1 MQRGRRSDGMSV
13 QLKGVAALLAVVM
26 LTLVQS
32 SGYAIGKRTKKHED
46 IPMTPYQLRYATIDI
61 PEGVTV
67 IPDLSYEVNDD
78 EKHVY
83 IDVRIK
89 EYDNDDIRAYFD
101 KEIAELQYSNKIV
114 DIVKQT
120 SEDIS
125 GNKAAILRIE
135 YKTDI
140 NFEMEFVEYVGIL
153 CEKRYIVF
161 KAWGFL
167 KLFTPGEHL
176 WQTMYRSFRSDK
188 SQPYK
193 LPFGSFILP
202 KEGVDYSRIL
212 LFFPNE
218 DNYDMEISYIQD
230 ISYAQKKINEFKPNI
245 LSVLLKAS
253 VKVQQNKKIIMD
265 SKKAR
270 YFEARIT
277 MHGETAVMMFFHIL
291 EDLKPGLEISITARN
306 IDTFERYRPQMEA
319 MIQSIVFE
327 NEN

>member
-1 MQRGRRSDGMSV
+1 MSV
-13 QLKGVAALLAVVM
+13 QLKAILAVLIVLPVALLSCSATGEKV
-26 LTLVQS
+26 
-32 SGYAIGKRTKKHED
+32 KKTKTV
-46 IPMTPYQLRYATIDI
+46 PLTPYQLRYATIDI

-89 EYDNDDIRAYFD
+89 EYDNDDIRPYFD

-125 GNKAAILRIE
+125 GNKASILRIE

-167 KLFTPGEHL
+167 DLFEPGEHL
-176 WQTMYRSFRSDK
+176 WQALYRSFRSDK

-218 DNYDMEISYIQD
+218 NDYTFTIEYANDIEEVKKHIPNFSQIVLSTFVGAKIKVKQD
-230 ISYAQKKINEFKPNI
+230 KTVE
-245 LSVLLKAS
+245 LG
-253 VKVQQNKKIIMD
+253 
-265 SKKAR
+265 SKKGR
-270 YFEARIT
+270 YFEAQVTTGGDTI
-277 MHGETAVMMFFHIL
+277 AAAFFLVL
-291 EDLKPGLEISITARN
+291 ENIKPGLEIDIGSN
-306 IDTFERYRPQMEA
+306 EVDTFERYRPQMEA

>member
-1 MQRGRRSDGMSV
+1 MVKQQVKKLGICFCIIILLTSACVQKHDEEKRGELQMN
-13 QLKGVAALLAVVM
+13 
-26 LTLVQS
+26 T
-32 SGYAIGKRTKKHED
+32 
-46 IPMTPYQLRYATIDI
+46 YQLRYATIDI

-67 IPDLSYEVNDD
+67 IPDLSYEINDD

-83 IDVRIK
+83 IDVRIE
-89 EYDNDDIRAYFD
+89 EYDNDDIRPYFD
-101 KEIAELQYSNKIV
+101 KEIAKLQYSNKIV

-120 SEDIS
+120 SEDI
-125 GNKAAILRIE
+125 GANKAAILRIE
-135 YKTDI
+135 YKKYAELK
-140 NFEMEFVEYVGIL
+140 FMHFVEYVGIL

-167 KLFTPGEHL
+167 DLFEPGEHL
-176 WQTMYRSFRSDK
+176 WQALYRSFRSDK

-319 MIQSIVFE
+319 MIQSIRFDDSAGAVQ
-327 NEN
+327 

>member
-1 MQRGRRSDGMSV
+1 MVKQQVKKLGICFCIIILLTSACVQKHDEEKRGELQMN
-13 QLKGVAALLAVVM
+13 
-26 LTLVQS
+26 T
-32 SGYAIGKRTKKHED
+32 
-46 IPMTPYQLRYATIDI
+46 YQLRYATIDI

-78 EKHVY
+78 DKE
-83 IDVRIK
+83 IAMNVRIK

-101 KEIAELQYSNKIV
+101 KEIAKLQYSNKIV

-212 LFFPNE
+212 LCFPNE

>member
-1 MQRGRRSDGMSV
+1 MSV
-13 QLKGVAALLAVVM
+13 QLKAILAVLIVLPVALLSCSA
-26 LTLVQS
+26 T
-32 SGYAIGKRTKKHED
+32 GKKVKKTKTV
-46 IPMTPYQLRYATIDI
+46 PLTPYQLRYATIDI

-78 EKHVY
+78 DKE
-83 IDVRIK
+83 IAMNVRIE

-120 SEDIS
+120 SEDI
-125 GNKAAILRIE
+125 GANKASILRIE

-167 KLFTPGEHL
+167 NLFEPGEHL
-176 WQTMYRSFRSDK
+176 WQALYRSFRSDK

-202 KEGVDYSRIL
+202 KEGVDYSHIL
-212 LFFPNE
+212 PYFPDE
-218 DNYDMEISYIQD
+218 DDYKVEISYISD
-230 ISYAQKKINEFKPNI
+230 DRAQEIIREFKPNI
-245 LSVLLKAS
+245 LGIFLKAY
-253 VKVQQNKKIIMD
+253 VRILQNKILVVDKREG
-265 SKKAR
+265 R
-270 YFEARIT
+270 YFEAQT
-277 MHGETAVMMFFHIL
+277 TVNAETIPTAFFHIPDGDKTVL
-291 EDLKPGLEISITARN
+291 QIEIIAEAVDIFN
-306 IDTFERYRPQMEA
+306 RYRPQMEA
-319 MIQSIVFE
+319 MIQSIRFDDSAAGAQE
-327 NEN
+327 

>member
-1 MQRGRRSDGMSV
+1 MSV
-13 QLKGVAALLAVVM
+13 QLKAILAVLIV
-26 LTLVQS
+26 LPVALISCSAT
-32 SGYAIGKRTKKHED
+32 GKKVKKTKTA
-46 IPMTPYQLRYATIDI
+46 PLTPYQLRYATIDI
-61 PEGVTV
+61 PEGVMV

-78 EKHVY
+78 ERHVY

-101 KEIAELQYSNKIV
+101 KEIAKLQYSNKIV

-202 KEGVDYSRIL
+202 KEGVDYSHIL
-212 LFFPNE
+212 PYFPDE
-218 DNYDMEISYIQD
+218 DDYKVEISYISD
-230 ISYAQKKINEFKPNI
+230 DRAQEIIREFKPNI
-245 LSVLLKAS
+245 LGIFLKAY
-253 VKVQQNKKIIMD
+253 VRILQNKILVVDKREG
-265 SKKAR
+265 R
-270 YFEARIT
+270 YFEAQT
-277 MHGETAVMMFFHIL
+277 TVNAETIPTAFFHIADGDKTVL
-291 EDLKPGLEISITARN
+291 QIEIIAEAVDIFN
-306 IDTFERYRPQMEA
+306 RYRPQMEA
-319 MIQSIVFE
+319 MIQSIRFDDSAGAVQ
-327 NEN
+327 

>member
-1 MQRGRRSDGMSV
+1 MSV
-13 QLKGVAALLAVVM
+13 QLKAILAVLIVLPVALLSCSATGEKV
-26 LTLVQS
+26 
-32 SGYAIGKRTKKHED
+32 KKTKTV
-46 IPMTPYQLRYATIDI
+46 PLTPYQLRYATIDI

-89 EYDNDDIRAYFD
+89 EYDNDDIRPYFD

-202 KEGVDYSRIL
+202 KEGVDYTNIN
-212 LFFPNE
+212 FFFL
-218 DNYDMEISYIQD
+218 M
-230 ISYAQKKINEFKPNI
+230 K
-245 LSVLLKAS
+245 
-253 VKVQQNKKIIMD
+253 M
-265 SKKAR
+265 
-270 YFEARIT
+270 IT
-277 MHGETAVMMFFHIL
+277 RL
-291 EDLKPGLEISITARN
+291 R
-306 IDTFERYRPQMEA
+306 
-319 MIQSIVFE
+319 
-327 NEN
+327 

>member
-1 MQRGRRSDGMSV
+1 MSV
-13 QLKGVAALLAVVM
+13 QLKAILAVLIV
-26 LTLVQS
+26 LPVALISCSAT
-32 SGYAIGKRTKKHED
+32 GKKVKKTKTA
-46 IPMTPYQLRYATIDI
+46 PLTPYQLRYATIDT

-78 EKHVY
+78 DKE
-83 IDVRIK
+83 IAMNVRIE
-89 EYDNDDIRAYFD
+89 EYDNDDIRPYFD

-135 YKTDI
+135 YKKYAELK
-140 NFEMEFVEYVGIL
+140 FMHFVEYVGIL

-167 KLFTPGEHL
+167 DLFEPGEHL
-176 WQTMYRSFRSDK
+176 WQALYRSFRSDK

-218 DNYDMEISYIQD
+218 NDYTFTIEYANDIEEVKKHIPNFSQIVLSTFVGAKIKVKQD
-230 ISYAQKKINEFKPNI
+230 KTVE
-245 LSVLLKAS
+245 LG
-253 VKVQQNKKIIMD
+253 
-265 SKKAR
+265 SKKGR
-270 YFEARIT
+270 YFEAQVTTGGDTI
-277 MHGETAVMMFFHIL
+277 AAAFFLVL
-291 EDLKPGLEISITARN
+291 ENIKPGLEIDIGSN
-306 IDTFERYRPQMEA
+306 EVDTFERYRPQMEA

-327 NEN
+327 NDGFDVKTH

>member
-1 MQRGRRSDGMSV
+1 MMKQQVKKLGICFCIIILLTSACVQKHDEEKRGELQMN
-13 QLKGVAALLAVVM
+13 
-26 LTLVQS
+26 T
-32 SGYAIGKRTKKHED
+32 
-46 IPMTPYQLRYATIDI
+46 YQLRYATIDI

-78 EKHVY
+78 DKE
-83 IDVRIK
+83 IAMNVRIK
-89 EYDNDDIRAYFD
+89 EYDNDDIRPYFD
-101 KEIAELQYSNKIV
+101 KEIAKLQYSNKIV

-176 WQTMYRSFRSDK
+176 WQALYRSFRSDK

-202 KEGVDYSRIL
+202 EEGVDYSHIL
-212 LFFPNE
+212 PYFPDE
-218 DNYDMEISYIQD
+218 DDYKVEISYISD
-230 ISYAQKKINEFKPNI
+230 DRAQEIIREFKPNI
-245 LSVLLKAS
+245 LGIFLKAY
-253 VKVQQNKKIIMD
+253 VRILQNKILVVDKREG
-265 SKKAR
+265 R
-270 YFEARIT
+270 YFEAQT
-277 MHGETAVMMFFHIL
+277 TVNAETIPTAFFHIADGDKTVL
-291 EDLKPGLEISITARN
+291 QIEIIAEAVDIFN
-306 IDTFERYRPQMEA
+306 RYRPQMEA

-327 NEN
+327 NDGFDVKTH

>member
-1 MQRGRRSDGMSV
+1 MVKQQVKKLGICFCIIILLTSACVQKHDEEKRGELQMN
-13 QLKGVAALLAVVM
+13 
-26 LTLVQS
+26 T
-32 SGYAIGKRTKKHED
+32 
-46 IPMTPYQLRYATIDI
+46 YQLRYATIDI

-89 EYDNDDIRAYFD
+89 EYDNDDIRPYFD

-193 LPFGSFILP
+193 ACIL
-202 KEGVDYSRIL
+202 SRI
-212 LFFPNE
+212 
-218 DNYDMEISYIQD
+218 I
-230 ISYAQKKINEFKPNI
+230 
-245 LSVLLKAS
+245 
-253 VKVQQNKKIIMD
+253 
-265 SKKAR
+265 
-270 YFEARIT
+270 
-277 MHGETAVMMFFHIL
+277 
-291 EDLKPGLEISITARN
+291 
-306 IDTFERYRPQMEA
+306 
-319 MIQSIVFE
+319 
-327 NEN
+327 

>member
-1 MQRGRRSDGMSV
+1 MVKQQVKKLGICFCIIILLTSACVQKHDEKRGELQMN
-13 QLKGVAALLAVVM
+13 
-26 LTLVQS
+26 T
-32 SGYAIGKRTKKHED
+32 
-46 IPMTPYQLRYATIDI
+46 YQLRYATIDI

-89 EYDNDDIRAYFD
+89 EYDNDDIRPYFD

-120 SEDIS
+120 SEDI
-125 GNKAAILRIE
+125 GANKAAILRIE

-176 WQTMYRSFRSDK
+176 WQALYRSFRSDK

-212 LFFPNE
+212 LYFPNE
-218 DNYDMEISYIQD
+218 NDYTFTIEYANDIEEVKKHIPNFSQIVLSTFVGAKIKVKQD
-230 ISYAQKKINEFKPNI
+230 KTVE
-245 LSVLLKAS
+245 LG
-253 VKVQQNKKIIMD
+253 
-265 SKKAR
+265 SKKGR
-270 YFEARIT
+270 YFEAQVTTGGDTI
-277 MHGETAVMMFFHIL
+277 AAAFFLVL
-291 EDLKPGLEISITARN
+291 ENIKPGLEIDIGSN
-306 IDTFERYRPQMEA
+306 EVDTFERYRPQMEA
-319 MIQSIVFE
+319 MIQSIKFDE
-327 NEN
+327 SAAGAQE

>member
-1 MQRGRRSDGMSV
+1 MVKQQVKKLGICFCIIILLTSACVQKHDEEKRGELQMN
-13 QLKGVAALLAVVM
+13 
-26 LTLVQS
+26 T
-32 SGYAIGKRTKKHED
+32 
-46 IPMTPYQLRYATIDI
+46 YQLRYATIDI

-67 IPDLSYEVNDD
+67 IPDLSYEINDKD
-78 EKHVY
+78 KHVY
-83 IDVRIK
+83 INAGIE
-89 EYDNDDIRAYFD
+89 EYAHDDIRPYFNA
-101 KEIAELQYSNKIV
+101 EIAELRKYNQV
-114 DIVKQT
+114 VEIVKQ
-120 SEDIS
+120 EKENIG
-125 GNKAAILRIE
+125 GNKAFILRIE
-135 YKTDI
+135 YKKYL
-140 NFEMEFVEYVGIL
+140 ESVLLEFVEYVGIL
-153 CEKRYIVF
+153 CEKRHIVF

-167 KLFTPGEHL
+167 KRFIPGEQL
-176 WQTMYRSFRSDK
+176 WQSMYRSFRSDK

-202 KEGVDYSRIL
+202 KEGVDYTNINF
-212 LFFPNE
+212 FFPNE

-230 ISYAQKKINEFKPNI
+230 TSYAQKKINEFKPNI

-306 IDTFERYRPQMEA
+306 IDTFEHYRPQMEA
-319 MIQSIVFE
+319 MIQSIRFDDSAGAAQ
-327 NEN
+327 

>member
-1 MQRGRRSDGMSV
+1 MVKQQVKKLGICFCIIILLTSACVQKHDEEKRGELQMN
-13 QLKGVAALLAVVM
+13 
-26 LTLVQS
+26 T
-32 SGYAIGKRTKKHED
+32 
-46 IPMTPYQLRYATIDI
+46 YQLRYATIDI

-202 KEGVDYSRIL
+202 KEGVDYSYIL
-212 LFFPNE
+212 LRFPNE
-218 DNYDMEISYIQD
+218 DDYTMEISYISND
-230 ISYAQKKINEFKPNI
+230 RAQEIIREYKPNI
-245 LSVLLKAS
+245 LGVFLRAKIVILKD
-253 VKVQQNKKIIMD
+253 KIVTVGGR
-265 SKKAR
+265 KGR
-270 YFEARIT
+270 YFESRVIINGQIVPDAL
-277 MHGETAVMMFFHIL
+277 FHIPDGDKTVL
-291 EDLKPGLEISITARN
+291 QIEIGSN
-306 IDTFERYRPQMEA
+306 EVDTFERYRSQMET
-319 MIQSIVFE
+319 MIQSIRFDDSAGAVQ
-327 NEN
+327 

>member
-1 MQRGRRSDGMSV
+1 MSV

-78 EKHVY
+78 DKE
-83 IDVRIK
+83 IAMNVRIE

-120 SEDIS
+120 SEDI
-125 GNKAAILRIE
+125 GANKAAILRIE
-135 YKTDI
+135 YKKYAELK
-140 NFEMEFVEYVGIL
+140 FMHFVEYVGIL

-167 KLFTPGEHL
+167 DLFEPGEHL

-202 KEGVDYSRIL
+202 KEGVDYSHIL
-212 LFFPNE
+212 PYFPDE
-218 DNYDMEISYIQD
+218 DDYKVEISYISD
-230 ISYAQKKINEFKPNI
+230 DRAQEIIREFKPNI
-245 LSVLLKAS
+245 LGIFLKAY
-253 VKVQQNKKIIMD
+253 VRILQNKILVVDKREG
-265 SKKAR
+265 R
-270 YFEARIT
+270 YFEAQT
-277 MHGETAVMMFFHIL
+277 TVNAETIPTAFFHIADGDKTVL
-291 EDLKPGLEISITARN
+291 QIEIIAEAVDIFN
-306 IDTFERYRPQMEA
+306 RYRPQMEA

-327 NEN
+327 NDGFDVKTH

>member
-1 MQRGRRSDGMSV
+1 MSV

-78 EKHVY
+78 DKE
-83 IDVRIK
+83 IAMNVRIE

-135 YKTDI
+135 YKKYAELK
-140 NFEMEFVEYVGIL
+140 FMHFVEYVGIL

-167 KLFTPGEHL
+167 DLFEPGEHL
-176 WQTMYRSFRSDK
+176 WQALYRSFRSDK

-202 KEGVDYSRIL
+202 EEGVDYSHIL
-212 LFFPNE
+212 PYFPDE
-218 DNYDMEISYIQD
+218 DDYKVEISYISD
-230 ISYAQKKINEFKPNI
+230 DRAQEIIREYKPNI
-245 LSVLLKAS
+245 LGVFLRAKIVILKD
-253 VKVQQNKKIIMD
+253 KIVTVGGR
-265 SKKAR
+265 KGR
-270 YFEARIT
+270 YFESRVIINGQIVPDAL
-277 MHGETAVMMFFHIL
+277 FHIPDGDKTVL
-291 EDLKPGLEISITARN
+291 QIEIGSN
-306 IDTFERYRPQMEA
+306 EVDTFERYRPQMEA

>member
-1 MQRGRRSDGMSV
+1 MVKQQVKKLGICFCIIILLTSACVQKHDEEKRGELQMN
-13 QLKGVAALLAVVM
+13 
-26 LTLVQS
+26 T
-32 SGYAIGKRTKKHED
+32 
-46 IPMTPYQLRYATIDI
+46 YQLRYATIGI

-78 EKHVY
+78 DKE
-83 IDVRIK
+83 IAMNVRIK
-89 EYDNDDIRAYFD
+89 EYDNDDIRPYFD

-120 SEDIS
+120 SEDI
-125 GNKAAILRIE
+125 GANKAAILRIE

-167 KLFTPGEHL
+167 DLFEPGEHL
-176 WQTMYRSFRSDK
+176 WQALYRSFRSDK

-218 DNYDMEISYIQD
+218 NDYTFTIEYANDIEEVKKHIPNFSQIVLSTFVGAKIKVKQD
-230 ISYAQKKINEFKPNI
+230 KTVE
-245 LSVLLKAS
+245 LG
-253 VKVQQNKKIIMD
+253 
-265 SKKAR
+265 SKKGR
-270 YFEARIT
+270 YFEAQVTTGGDTI
-277 MHGETAVMMFFHIL
+277 AAAFFLVL
-291 EDLKPGLEISITARN
+291 ENIKPGLEIDIGSN
-306 IDTFERYRPQMEA
+306 EVDTFERYRPQMEA
-319 MIQSIVFE
+319 MIQSIRFDDSAGAVQ
-327 NEN
+327 

>member
-1 MQRGRRSDGMSV
+1 MSV
-13 QLKGVAALLAVVM
+13 QLKAILAVLIV
-26 LTLVQS
+26 LPVALISCSAT
-32 SGYAIGKRTKKHED
+32 GKKVKKTKTA
-46 IPMTPYQLRYATIDI
+46 PLTPYQLRYATIDI

-78 EKHVY
+78 DKE
-83 IDVRIK
+83 IAMNVRIK
-89 EYDNDDIRAYFD
+89 EYDNDDIRPYFD
-101 KEIAELQYSNKIV
+101 KEIAKLQYSNKIV

-135 YKTDI
+135 YKKYAELK
-140 NFEMEFVEYVGIL
+140 FMHFVEYVGIL

-167 KLFTPGEHL
+167 DLFEPGEHL
-176 WQTMYRSFRSDK
+176 WKALYRSFRSDK

-319 MIQSIVFE
+319 MIQSIRFDDSAGAVQ
-327 NEN
+327 

>member
-1 MQRGRRSDGMSV
+1 MSV

-78 EKHVY
+78 DKE
-83 IDVRIK
+83 IAMNVRIE

-125 GNKAAILRIE
+125 ANKAAILRIE

-176 WQTMYRSFRSDK
+176 WQALYRSFRSDK

-202 KEGVDYSRIL
+202 KEGVDYTNINF
-212 LFFPNE
+212 FFPNE
-218 DNYDMEISYIQD
+218 NDYTFTIEYANDIEEVKKHIPNFSQIVLSTFVGAKIKVKQD
-230 ISYAQKKINEFKPNI
+230 KTVE
-245 LSVLLKAS
+245 LG
-253 VKVQQNKKIIMD
+253 
-265 SKKAR
+265 SKKGR
-270 YFEARIT
+270 YFEA
-277 MHGETAVMMFFHIL
+277 
-291 EDLKPGLEISITARN
+291 K
-306 IDTFERYRPQMEA
+306 
-319 MIQSIVFE
+319 
-327 NEN
+327 

>member
-1 MQRGRRSDGMSV
+1 MSV
-13 QLKGVAALLAVVM
+13 QLKAILAVLIVLPVALLSCSA
-26 LTLVQS
+26 T
-32 SGYAIGKRTKKHED
+32 GKKVEKTKTV
-46 IPMTPYQLRYATIDI
+46 PLTPYQLRYATIDI

-89 EYDNDDIRAYFD
+89 EYDNDDIRPYFD

-135 YKTDI
+135 YKKYAELK
-140 NFEMEFVEYVGIL
+140 FMHFVEYVGIL

-167 KLFTPGEHL
+167 DLFEPGEHL
-176 WQTMYRSFRSDK
+176 WQALYRSFRSDK

-202 KEGVDYSRIL
+202 KEARDRSHILPYFPDEDDYKV
-212 LFFPNE
+212 
-218 DNYDMEISYIQD
+218 EISYISD
-230 ISYAQKKINEFKPNI
+230 DRAQEIIREFKPNI
-245 LSVLLKAS
+245 LGIFLKAY
-253 VKVQQNKKIIMD
+253 VRILQNKILVVDKREG
-265 SKKAR
+265 R
-270 YFEARIT
+270 YFEAQT
-277 MHGETAVMMFFHIL
+277 TVNAETIPTAFFHIADGDKTVL
-291 EDLKPGLEISITARN
+291 QIEIIAEAVDIFN
-306 IDTFERYRPQMEA
+306 RYRPQMEA
-319 MIQSIVFE
+319 MIQSIRFDDSAGAAQ
-327 NEN
+327 

>member
-1 MQRGRRSDGMSV
+1 MSV
-13 QLKGVAALLAVVM
+13 QLKAILAVLIV
-26 LTLVQS
+26 LPVALISCSAT
-32 SGYAIGKRTKKHED
+32 GKKVKKTKTA
-46 IPMTPYQLRYATIDI
+46 PLTPYQLRYATIDI

-78 EKHVY
+78 DKE
-83 IDVRIK
+83 IAMNVRIK
-89 EYDNDDIRAYFD
+89 EYDNDDIRPYFD
-101 KEIAELQYSNKIV
+101 KEIAKLQYSNKIV

-218 DNYDMEISYIQD
+218 NDYTFTIEYANDIEEVKKHIPNFSQIVLSTFVGAKIKVKQD
-230 ISYAQKKINEFKPNI
+230 KTVE
-245 LSVLLKAS
+245 LG
-253 VKVQQNKKIIMD
+253 
-265 SKKAR
+265 SKKGR
-270 YFEARIT
+270 YFEAQVTTGGDTI
-277 MHGETAVMMFFHIL
+277 AAAFFLVL
-291 EDLKPGLEISITARN
+291 ENIKPGLEIDIGSN
-306 IDTFERYRPQMEA
+306 EVDTFERYRPQMEA

>member
-1 MQRGRRSDGMSV
+1 MVKQQVKKLGICFCIIILLTSACVQKHDEKRGELQMN
-13 QLKGVAALLAVVM
+13 
-26 LTLVQS
+26 T
-32 SGYAIGKRTKKHED
+32 
-46 IPMTPYQLRYATIDI
+46 YQLRYATIDI

-202 KEGVDYSRIL
+202 KEGVDYSYIL
-212 LFFPNE
+212 LRFPNE
-218 DNYDMEISYIQD
+218 DDYTMEISYISND
-230 ISYAQKKINEFKPNI
+230 RAQEIIREYKPNI
-245 LSVLLKAS
+245 LGVFLRAKIVILKD
-253 VKVQQNKKIIMD
+253 KIVTVGGR
-265 SKKAR
+265 KGR
-270 YFEARIT
+270 YFESRVIINGQIVPDAL
-277 MHGETAVMMFFHIL
+277 FHIPDGDKTVL
-291 EDLKPGLEISITARN
+291 QIEIGSN
-306 IDTFERYRPQMEA
+306 EVDTFERYRSQMET
-319 MIQSIVFE
+319 MIQSIRFDDSAGAVQ
-327 NEN
+327 